1 LRRLRAF
8 TMPDCHALC
17 RDLEQAR
24 EELMRRF
31 RLSRRVLSEIG
42 LEPGDYELGIRVTK
56 DFYGEHGDVLW
67 DLVREFGRPSLI
79 EMWDERFFYFV
90 LKWEFNFVDSLG
102 KASALSTDQIDVE
115 NAERY
120 GITYVDKD
128 GRRRHPIILHCSPSG
143 AVERCIYALLE
154 KAYMVKERGGTPMLP
169 LWLSPIQ
176 VRVIPVSEPYVG
188 DAVSLAEKLRDGM
201 VRVDVDDRDE
211 TVQKRVRDGER
222 EWIPYIVVYGK
233 RERETGVL
241 AVRDRE
247 LGEVREMTAEELVA
261 EIREKTRGKPFK
273 SLPLPML
280 VSRRP
285 RFRG

>member
-1 LRRLRAF
+1 
-8 TMPDCHALC
+8 MPDCHAIC
-17 RDLEQAR
+17 RDLQQAR

-31 RLSRRVLSEIG
+31 RLSRKVLAEIG

-56 DFYGEHGDVLW
+56 DFYSEHGDILW
-67 DLVREFGRPSLI
+67 SLVKEFGRPSLI

-120 GITYVDKD
+120 GITYVDRD
-128 GRRRHPIILHCSPSG
+128 GGRRYPIILHCSPSG
-143 AVERCIYALLE
+143 AIERCMYALLE
-154 KAYMVKERGGTPMLP
+154 KAHMVKERGGTPMLP
-169 LWLSPIQ
+169 LWLSPVQ
-176 VRVIPVSEPYVG
+176 VRVIPVSEAYIDG
-188 DAVSLAEKLRDGM
+188 AVFLAEKLRDGM

-222 EWIPYIVVYGK
+222 EWIPYIVVYGR
-233 RERETGVL
+233 REQETGVL
-241 AVRDRE
+241 AVR
-247 LGEVREMTAEELVA
+247 VRETGRVVEMTVEGLMA
-261 EIREKTRGKPFK
+261 EIRGKTEGKPFK
-273 SLPLPML
+273 PLPLPML